1 MTPVEEPAAAPPT
14 PQGPTSP
21 KVSNT
26 IPRRP
31 NLESGKGF
39 WSPRLSGGGE
49 VAGKDPAA
57 HFRARGMRMKFWEQ
71 ELERGLR
78 RWEGMGTMGG

>member
-21 KVSNT
+21 KVSST

-31 NLESGKGF
+31 NLESVQGL
-39 WSPRLSGGGE
+39 WSPRLLGGGHCWVGPSCPIHSWRDE
-49 VAGKDPAA
+49 DEALG
-57 HFRARGMRMKFWEQ
+57 ARV
-71 ELERGLR
+71 GLR
-78 RWEGMGTMGG
+78 LEKMEGLGTMGK

>member
-21 KVSNT
+21 KVSST

-31 NLESGKGF
+31 NLESREGF
-39 WSPRLSGGGE
+39 WSLGPLEEE
-49 VAGKDPAA
+49 VLD
-57 HFRARGMRMKFWEQ
+57 RAQLPTSKLEMRMR
-71 ELERGLR
+71 L
-78 RWEGMGTMGG
+78 

>member
-21 KVSNT
+21 KVSST

-31 NLESGKGF
+31 NLESVQGL
-39 WSPRLSGGGE
+39 WSPRPPGGGIAGWGP
-49 VAGKDPAA
+49 VAQLTAG
-57 HFRARGMRMKFWEQ
+57 GMRMRPWEQ
-71 ELERGLR
+71 ELDRG
-78 RWEGMGTMGG
+78 

>member
-31 NLESGKGF
+31 NLESVEGF
-39 WSPRLSGGGE
+39 WSPRLPGGGI
-49 VAGKDPAA
+49 AGWGLAVQ
-57 HFRARGMRMKFWEQ
+57 FTVGGMKMRPCEQ
-71 ELERGLR
+71 ELD
-78 RWEGMGTMGG
+78 

>member
-21 KVSNT
+21 KVSST

-31 NLESGKGF
+31 NLESGEDL
-39 WSPRLSGGGE
+39 WSPRLSGG
-49 VAGKDPAA
+49 VIAGWGPAA
-57 HFRARGMRMKFWEQ
+57 HFKAEGMRMRPWEQ
-71 ELERGLR
+71 EFD
-78 RWEGMGTMGG
+78 